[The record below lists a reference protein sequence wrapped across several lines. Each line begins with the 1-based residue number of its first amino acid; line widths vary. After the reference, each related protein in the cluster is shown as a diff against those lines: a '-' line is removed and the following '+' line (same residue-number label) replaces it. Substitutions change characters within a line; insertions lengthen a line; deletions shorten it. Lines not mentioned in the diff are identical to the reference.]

1 MANLLYPYDP
11 SGVAI
16 TNKIVD
22 ELRSVQPPTNIDQP
36 SFVIVRAGPFF
47 RESLSVYTGPNKTG
61 TKLIEGK
68 DYFVTHEFVAGSNF
82 LGKPL
87 AGGIAFTNA
96 LYRGNTYF
104 HYQSLGG
111 DYTINDAVVLE
122 ELTRRFYAD
131 IRWVKWDQLVGV
143 PSAFPPDAHQHVVT
157 DIKTMADIYYSLEKI
172 AAALV
177 TTGGGGEA
185 GDAGRALALI
195 VSHMSA
201 IQNAHT
207 PEAVGLGNVRNY
219 AMASYQDALE
229 NRSDR
234 YVSPLI
240 VTYMYR
246 KLTEELNP
254 GEMKA
259 EIVTIRGDID
269 DIDHQIAAIAAQIQN
284 INLALGNTQT
294 SITQIQQNLAQLT
307 IKVSETADVTNT
319 ALTIAQ
325 QALGQAAAAD
335 ANLVL
340 LSERTNKIMYA
351 DNAFLIPGTHRFLLP
366 ANTALR
372 VELIG
377 AGAGSGKWFSLSTDA
392 ILTGGNITHGEDS
405 VLYFMGTSKKPMEPL
420 PLLIAGG
427 GKAGLNSYGNIG
439 RSNSG
444 IGGIARRF
452 RDENILLSS
461 IDPTKINLG
470 VDLVQ
475 GSSAVNGT
483 AGVIG
488 DTSSTQVAVNGVGG
502 FAIDA
507 SADGYHQVYGR
518 GAAGNT
524 KAGTGG
530 SGARWNVILRNDT
543 SEDAIFMV
551 HVGKGGRSARAN
563 LNDETAFSIGDSI
576 NTSGVG
582 LLTLVS

>member
-1 MANLLYPYDP
+1 MAKLIYPYDP

-16 TNKIVD
+16 SNKIVD

-47 RESLSVYTGPNKTG
+47 RTSLEIFTAPNRGG
-61 TKLIEGK
+61 TKLIEGR
-68 DYFVTHEFVAGSNF
+68 DFYVTHEFVAGSNF
-82 LGKPL
+82 LGKPM
-87 AGGIAFTNA
+87 AGGVAFTNA
-96 LYRGNTYF
+96 LYKGNTYF
-104 HYQSLGG
+104 HYQTLGG
-111 DYTINDAVVLE
+111 DFTVNDAVVLE
-122 ELTRRFYAD
+122 ELTRRYYAD
-131 IRWVKWDQLVGV
+131 IRWVKWDQLTGV

-157 DIKTMADIYYSLEKI
+157 DIKTMADVYYSLEKI

-177 TTGGGGEA
+177 TGGSGTGNDGSQ
-185 GDAGRALALI
+185 ALSLI
-195 VSHMSA
+195 VAHMSA

-219 AMASYQDALE
+219 AMASYEDALA

-240 VTYMYR
+240 VTYMYK

-259 EIVTIRGDID
+259 EIVQIHKDIEDINKQIATIR
-269 DIDHQIAAIAAQIQN
+269 AQLQN
-284 INLALGNTQT
+284 INLALSNMQT
-294 SITQIQQNLAQLT
+294 SITQIQNNVTQLT
-307 IKVSETADVTNT
+307 LKVSELNDTSHT

-325 QALGQAAAAD
+325 QALGQSAATD
-335 ANLVL
+335 ANVIALAD
-340 LSERTNKIMYA
+340 RTNQILYA
-351 DNAFLIPGTHRFLLP
+351 DNSFLSPGMHRFIIP

-372 VELIG
+372 VELVG
-377 AGAGSGKWFSLSTDA
+377 GGAGSGKWYSLSTDA
-392 ILTGGNITHGEDS
+392 ILTGGGITHGEDS
-405 VLYFMGTSKKPMEPL
+405 VLWMMGTSKKPLEPI

-444 IGGIARRF
+444 IGGIARRYK
-452 RDENILLSS
+452 DENIFLSA
-461 IDPTKINLG
+461 IDPKKINLG

-475 GSSAVNGT
+475 AGTDNNGL

-502 FAIDA
+502 YAIDA

-518 GAAGNT
+518 GCSGNT
-524 KAGTGG
+524 RAGTGG
-530 SGARWNVILRNDT
+530 SGAHWNVILRNDT
-543 SEDAIFMV
+543 KDDQIFMV
-551 HVGKGGRSARAN
+551 RVGKGGSSARAN
-563 LNDETAFSIGDSI
+563 LNDETTFSINDLI
-576 NTSGVG
+576 NTSGIG